1 MGQVLTVRDSGTVS
15 KRAGRARAKAQL
27 DCLGTLQRG
36 ERLVALTPFKP
47 VPLLPILDQQG
58 FAYRLDEPGEGGACI
73 VICHAEDRD
82 ALHPPRAA

>member
-1 MGQVLTVRDSGTVS
+1 MAYTLTLRRLDLRTLPAPEPME
-15 KRAGRARAKAQL
+15 RIL